1 MEPPDGPDRT
11 RGEDSP
17 KRTATVVAPLPINLK
32 TYFLAAL
39 ISSLAIVFVSIT
51 LMFAISN
58 IGDVWFDAASEQEVV
73 DHGAAYDVEIGRTK
87 AQTFQYLKS
96 LTLDEPLIV
105 SGVGMAN
112 FPNRYLL
119 SDEVAY
125 DILMG
130 SDHWHLLFDT
140 TTIDVLRLH
149 FTDGN
154 LSKII
159 RVRTPEMPR
168 KR

>member
-1 MEPPDGPDRT
+1 
-11 RGEDSP
+11 
-17 KRTATVVAPLPINLK
+17 
-32 TYFLAAL
+32 
-39 ISSLAIVFVSIT
+39 
-51 LMFAISN
+51 MFAISN

-87 AQTFQYLKS
+87 AQTFQNLKS